1 MKMKGNVLQKCV
13 NLNQM
18 ENLLIL
24 RYTYVASC
32 DMDIVSHIA
41 IITICLYIIQTQ
53 LAGVRY
59 LGVELVYW
67 TYLLIPYS
75 ICP

>member
-1 MKMKGNVLQKCV
+1 MKMNGYVLQKCV

-41 IITICLYIIQTQ
+41 IITICLYIMQ
-53 LAGVRY
+53 
-59 LGVELVYW
+59 
-67 TYLLIPYS
+67 P
-75 ICP
+75 